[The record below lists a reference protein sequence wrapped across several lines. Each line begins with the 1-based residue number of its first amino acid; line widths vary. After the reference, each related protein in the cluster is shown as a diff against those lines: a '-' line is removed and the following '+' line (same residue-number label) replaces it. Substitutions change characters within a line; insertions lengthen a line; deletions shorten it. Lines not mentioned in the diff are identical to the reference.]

1 MASPGFRRRVQTKR
15 RSNRNSVG
23 LGCVRM
29 RPYFSPRYSSGTSSS
44 GTSWVLTSPSSAS
57 PASSTPLTS
66 SASNA
71 FPSSSNSSTLSE
83 PAPAIPD
90 NPCKS
95 PDCPPDRAPRPLGS
109 NTTLPIFSL
118 FPRTFFVL
126 RAAFFRKGFLFG
138 ATFFAGFFLGAA
150 FLPAAFLFAFFLFL
164 FLVAIRGVYHFPYRP
179 VTHRPRDPRI
189 PDSRVFARDS
199 AAPRLSAIEICVA
212 RHFPG

>member
-1 MASPGFRRRVQTKR
+1 MALPGFPPRVQTKR
-15 RSNRNSVG
+15 RANRKRVG
-23 LGCVRM
+23 LGGRVRM
-29 RPYFSPRYSSGTSSS
+29 RLYFSPRYSSGTSSS
-44 GTSWVLTSPSSAS
+44 GTSWVFTSPSSAS

-90 NPCKS
+90 NPCRS

-118 FPRTFFVL
+118 FPRTFFFL

-138 ATFFAGFFLGAA
+138 AIFFFAGFFLGAA
-150 FLPAAFLFAFFLFL
+150 FLPAAFLFAFSLFL
-164 FLVAIRGVYHFPYRP
+164 FLVAIRGVYHFPSRP
-179 VTHRPRDPRI
+179 VTRTALGPFFRRRCIGFTSHRPRDPRI
-189 PDSRVFARDS
+189 PGSTVLA
-199 AAPRLSAIEICVA
+199 
-212 RHFPG
+212 